1 MNISSITN
9 PQNKQSQ
16 TGDGSRAQLGKDDFL
31 QLLTMQL
38 RYQDPLNPLENTEFI
53 AQMAQFTSLEQLQN
67 INQTLTTSQNK
78 EGNLQTAFAN
88 NLVTSLVGKDVEIAT
103 NQVAFYGGDTEVNY
117 GLGTGARH
125 ATMSI
130 LDARGQLVREFELD
144 ATQAHGSVQWDGRSE
159 DGRQVPEGAYR
170 VVVTAEG
177 IGEAP
182 VAAEALERVRVEAIS
197 YGEDESYLWA
207 GGRELTLSD
216 VRGVLA
222 GSN

>member
-1 MNISSITN
+1 
-9 PQNKQSQ
+9 
-16 TGDGSRAQLGKDDFL
+16 
-31 QLLTMQL
+31 
-38 RYQDPLNPLENTEFI
+38 
-53 AQMAQFTSLEQLQN
+53 
-67 INQTLTTSQNK
+67 
-78 EGNLQTAFAN
+78 
-88 NLVTSLVGKDVEIAT
+88 
-103 NQVAFYGGDTEVNY
+103 
-117 GLGTGARH
+117 
-125 ATMSI
+125 MSI

-144 ATQAHGSVQWDGRSE
+144 VSQAHGSVQWDGRSE

-177 IGEAP
+177 IGGTP
-182 VAAEALERVRVEAIS
+182 VAAEALERVRVEAIR

>member
-9 PQNKQSQ
+9 PQNKPLQ
-16 TGDGSRAQLGKDDFL
+16 TGDGSRVQLGKDDFL

-67 INQTLTTSQNK
+67 INQTLTTTQNK

-88 NLVTSLVGKDVEIAT
+88 NLVTSLVGKDVEVVT
-103 NQVAFYGGDTEVNY
+103 DQVVFYGKDTEVNF
-117 GLGTGARH
+117 GLGMGARQ

-144 ATQAHGSVQWDGRSE
+144 VSQAHGSVQWDGQSE
-159 DGRQVPEGAYR
+159 DGRRVPEGAYR

-177 IGEAP
+177 VGGAP
-182 VAAEALERVRVEAIS
+182 VAAEALQRVRVEAIR

>member
-1 MNISSITN
+1 M
-9 PQNKQSQ
+9 
-16 TGDGSRAQLGKDDFL
+16 
-31 QLLTMQL
+31 
-38 RYQDPLNPLENTEFI
+38 
-53 AQMAQFTSLEQLQN
+53 
-67 INQTLTTSQNK
+67 
-78 EGNLQTAFAN
+78 
-88 NLVTSLVGKDVEIAT
+88 GKDVEIAT

-182 VAAEALERVRVEAIS
+182 VAAEALERVRVEAIR